1 LLICKKNAT
10 KRSGKQEEESKV
22 PSAVLPLVTLIL
34 VALPCAAI
42 ENRTTCS
49 EQRPTPEGVSR
60 QLEEGNVAFEAGDI
74 AKAEARWTEIR
85 ECAPSSLEWPKAVFN
100 LGLLEY
106 RRHNFPE
113 AISYFDAVL
122 QSHPNDKE
130 PGGNLMQTN
139 RNYSNRSAMAISECY
154 EAMGQFSPA
163 LRYAW
168 LAKTKYRYY
177 SWCGTCI
184 SSANFAMNK
193 RIAYLALRVSRLHIL
208 AGILV
213 VGFIVIR
220 WKKRSGGD
228 ATVVL

>member
-1 LLICKKNAT
+1 M
-10 KRSGKQEEESKV
+10 RSVS
-22 PSAVLPLVTLIL
+22 LPLVMLIL
-34 VALPCAAI
+34 VGVPCAVSQPQ
-42 ENRTTCS
+42 TTCP
-49 EQRPTPEGVSR
+49 ERGPTPEELSK
-60 QLEEGNVAFEAGDI
+60 QLGEGNTAFETGDTT
-74 AKAEARWTEIR
+74 KAEARWKEIR
-85 ECAPSSLEWPKAVFN
+85 ECASGTLAWPKAVFN
-100 LGLLEY
+100 LGLLERQ
-106 RRHNFPE
+106 RRNFPK
-113 AISYFDAVL
+113 AISYFHAVL
-122 QSHPNDKE
+122 QAHPNDKE

-154 EAMGQFSPA
+154 EEMGQFRPA

-184 SSANFAMNK
+184 SGANFAMNK
-193 RIAYLALRVSRLHIL
+193 RIAYLVLRASRLHIW

-220 WKKRSGGD
+220 RKKRLGGNGN